1 MILIRDLIIFSWQSI
16 YLSRVEKLL
25 SFIIH
30 KIIINLNNSIV
41 IYFKNFIFPF
51 KFISIRKRYA
61 NISFKLILNDI
72 YVTKLRSLKKFLLK
86 YIERIDAL

>member
-1 MILIRDLIIFSWQSI
+1 MIQLFFHDASVSQNI

-25 SFIIH
+25 SFTIIRE
-30 KIIINLNNSIV
+30 IIKL
-41 IYFKNFIFPF
+41 KNFIFPF

-72 YVTKLRSLKKFLLK
+72 YVTKLRSLKKISPQIYRTYRRAINLIPF
-86 YIERIDAL
+86 